1 MHLRATNAH
10 LRSLVREFSTPIKNI
25 STFML
30 FVCYCC
36 FGGGGPRTLVRREI
50 SSKYYYKLAII
61 DPPAK
66 RHLKMAFRW
75 HVDDSPILNADRFFK
90 GSGPLLLKTDIV
102 VNSFTARRFF
112 NCLLTYMK

>member
-10 LRSLVREFSTPIKNI
+10 LRSLVRAFSTPIKNI
-25 STFML
+25 STFLL

-36 FGGGGPRTLVRREI
+36 FGGGGPRTLVRREK

-66 RHLKMAFRW
+66 RHLKW
-75 HVDDSPILNADRFFK
+75 RFA
-90 GSGPLLLKTDIV
+90 GMSMI
-102 VNSFTARRFF
+102 RQ
-112 NCLLTYMK
+112 Y

>member
-10 LRSLVREFSTPIKNI
+10 LRSLVRAFSTPIKNI
-25 STFML
+25 STFLL
-30 FVCYCC
+30 FVCYCS

-61 DPPAK
+61 DPPF
-66 RHLKMAFRW
+66 KMAFRW
-75 HVDDSPILNADRFFK
+75 HVDVSPILNADRFFK

-102 VNSFTARRFF
+102 VNSFTARFF
-112 NCLLTYMK
+112 NCILVYMK

>member
-10 LRSLVREFSTPIKNI
+10 FLLPLKHKYIFVVCLLLLFWGRGTSYFGEEGNIIKILLQADHYRPASETP
-25 STFML
+25 F
-30 FVCYCC
+30 
-36 FGGGGPRTLVRREI
+36 
-50 SSKYYYKLAII
+50 
-61 DPPAK
+61 
-66 RHLKMAFRW
+66 KMAFRW

>member
-10 LRSLVREFSTPIKNI
+10 LRSLVRAFSTPIKNI
-25 STFML
+25 STFFVFCLLLL
-30 FVCYCC
+30 FWGRGTSY
-36 FGGGGPRTLVRREI
+36 FGEEGD
-50 SSKYYYKLAII
+50 II
-61 DPPAK
+61 KILLHADHYRPASETPF
-66 RHLKMAFRW
+66 KMAFRW

>member
-10 LRSLVREFSTPIKNI
+10 LRSLVRAFSTPIKNI
-25 STFML
+25 STFLL

-36 FGGGGPRTLVRREI
+36 FGGGGTSYFGEEGEI
-50 SSKYYYKLAII
+50 IKILLQAGHYR
-61 DPPAK
+61 PASETPF
-66 RHLKMAFRW
+66 KMAFCW
-75 HVDDSPILNADRFFK
+75 HVDDSPIMNADRFFK